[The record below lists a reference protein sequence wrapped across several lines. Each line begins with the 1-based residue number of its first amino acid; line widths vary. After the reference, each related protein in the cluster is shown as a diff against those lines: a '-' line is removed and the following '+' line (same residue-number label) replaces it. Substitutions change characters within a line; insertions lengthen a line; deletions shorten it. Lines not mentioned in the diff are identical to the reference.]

1 MYFIGVLYLPSMYSL
16 NSSTPPFCP
25 DHFFHHF
32 CLSPCLLDHLHE
44 VERLK
49 KECLTQSD
57 NLAVTLTMRRNYT
70 VPVAPGVFEI
80 DPRFLLFE
88 FCHGLLLRPSQ
99 VQLVNKLLTEMEL
112 GHSVCHQ
119 MIMGAGK
126 TTVVGPLLTMLLA
139 NANTL
144 VVEVVPP
151 ALLDFSA
158 GVLRERFSAAIRKP
172 VFTFTF
178 DRYSKVTHQLLAKV
192 RSTRCRVVLSV
203 VNRHGTLYFS
213 HASLN

>member
-1 MYFIGVLYLPSMYSL
+1 M
-16 NSSTPPFCP
+16 
-25 DHFFHHF
+25 D
-32 CLSPCLLDHLHE
+32 
-44 VERLK
+44 RLK

-99 VQLVNKLLTEMEL
+99 VQLVNKLLAEMEL

-178 DRYSKVTHQLLAKV
+178 DRYSKVTPQLLAKV
-192 RSTRCRVVLSV
+192 CCIGCFVVLTTDACYSFHDIP
-203 VNRHGTLYFS
+203 RTTHL
-213 HASLN
+213 